1 MVYVRYADALLGAYD
16 LNINPSST
24 ITSSSSSQTAGSD
37 PRLQLLQLR
46 NPWGQPPP
54 GSSSGGAGGV
64 GTWQGAWSDG
74 AKEWSA
80 VPHARAVTGYDQVSV
95 SADRQTEPSSGACS
109 VGWSG

>member
-1 MVYVRYADALLGAYD
+1 MVYERYADALLGAYD

-24 ITSSSSSQTAGSD
+24 TTSSSSSQTAGSD

-54 GSSSGGAGGV
+54 GGSSSSAGGV

-74 AKEWSA
+74 AKEWTV

>member
-1 MVYVRYADALLGAYD
+1 MCADALLGAYD
-16 LNINPSST
+16 LNVNPGST
-24 ITSSSSSQTAGSD
+24 ASSSSSQTAGSD

-54 GSSSGGAGGV
+54 GGSSSGAGGV